1 MDGSR
6 RAAGGGPFLWAAA
19 GRSRLRRATLILLT
33 SAALVAAGWRAGP
46 RVGAMVRLHLA
57 ERDLAAGRLD
67 EAEARLLLLIAERP
81 ERTHPRLL
89 LVQVAR
95 RRGRITEAE
104 EVLQRAVELGLSIED
119 GRREHVLLAAG
130 HDFPG
135 AEPSLRR
142 MLKDHPGD
150 SEVRRALTEGYARAD
165 RGREAA
171 LLGHARASRG
181 AGWKGR

>member
-1 MDGSR
+1 MTKE
-6 RAAGGGPFLWAAA
+6 GPRPAFPGWW
-19 GRSRLRRATLILLT
+19 GRTRQLALVLLA
-33 SAALVAAGWRAGP
+33 SAALGAAGWLAGP
-46 RVGAMVRLHLA
+46 KAEAMVGLRLA
-57 ERDLAAGRLD
+57 ERALTAGRLD
-67 EAEARLLLLIAERP
+67 EAEARLLLLIGEKP
-81 ERTHPRLL
+81 GRTYPRLL

-104 EVLQRAVELGLSIED
+104 EILQRAVELGLPIEE
-119 GRREHVLLAAG
+119 GRREHALLLAG